1 MALRIPSKKQR
12 SSVPRGVRWTSREAA
27 ALRRLNSP
35 VTIQRYLDSIRY
47 NIDDKTR
54 SPRGVMATRRAHCF
68 DGALLAAA
76 AIEFHGG
83 RPRLIDLRA
92 NDDDD
97 DHILAIFE
105 RHGLYGA
112 IGKSNYTGCRYRD
125 PVFRSVRELV
135 MSYFCVYFNLAGRKT
150 LREYSVPFDLAKVK
164 DVDWRHTDDDLSPL
178 GDRIDAIRH
187 MRLIPTRIER
197 ELALADDRSF
207 RAETLGLD
215 KRGSMQVKGSR
226 I

>member
-1 MALRIPSKKQR
+1 MP
-12 SSVPRGVRWTSREAA
+12 PRKTPWTTSERAI
-27 ALRRLNSP
+27 LRRLNSP
-35 VTIQRYLDSIRY
+35 VAIQAYLDEIRY
-47 NIDDKTR
+47 SIVDTTR
-54 SPRGVMATRRAHCF
+54 SPRGVMTSRRAHCF

-125 PVFRSVRELV
+125 PVFRTLRELA

-150 LREYSVPFDLAKVK
+150 LREYSALFDLTTVR
-164 DVDWRHTDDDLSPL
+164 DVDWRCSASDLSPL

-187 MRLIPTRIER
+187 FRLIPRRSER
-197 ELALADDRSF
+197 ELALADERSF

-215 KRGSMQVKGSR
+215 KRGSMQVKGAR